1 MSHKLGGSKF
11 NYRKQNVSKI
21 KPQNFK
27 INFTFSQ
34 ISEDPFDNKF

>member
-27 INFTFSQ
+27 IFLSFGE
-34 ISEDPFDNKF
+34 ISKDPFDDKF